1 MSEVQTTS
9 PEIPEQTP
17 VETPVESGERTPGAA
32 SNGAPAPAARPARF
46 KVAVHRLDGG
56 LEEGASDARSL
67 SRDGYPIYNPPD
79 ADRPRWIPARD
90 IKRCSNSTGL
100 SIP

>member
-67 SRDGYPIYNPPD
+67 SRAGYPIYNPPD
-79 ADRPRWIPARD
+79 ADPPR
-90 IKRCSNSTGL
+90 
-100 SIP
+100 SIPPPDLHSLLFSPL